1 MTKESV
7 LPERADSTG
16 KEKSKRNSRSK
27 LSFDDMNLAPL
38 TRGSDSLA
46 RLQELVDD
54 AVNDGVSTAQ
64 APIRW
69 TPGMVVAVGRQYIV
83 PLEWLEDNPNNSRVI
98 YNDADVEELG
108 DSLVAVGQLQAA
120 LAYAPVEPGGRF
132 TVKEGHTRARGLRR
146 KGIREIRI
154 EIVERPA
161 DPFDDYRQSRE
172 LNLKRNNVTIFD
184 DAVRFSQLV
193 TAEVSSQVEIS
204 QRLDVAEDYISKAL
218 KIGRLPVIFLER
230 MARSREPI
238 FGMAMAYLVAQ
249 YHGLVGMD
257 RADRLVSKII
267 EEKLSVRRVEKLVAD
282 VKAGARSE
290 TKSAAAP
297 KRHRP
302 LSRAEVSGAAKG
314 ELKLFPNGRLELEL
328 SEIED
333 GLRERLYA
341 KLVHVFEDVGL
352 DVSGLI
358 PPTT

>member
-7 LPERADSTG
+7 LPERTVVTSAD
-16 KEKSKRNSRSK
+16 KSKRNPRAK

-38 TRGSDSLA
+38 SRGSDGLA
-46 RLQELVDD
+46 RLQELAED
-54 AVNDGVSTAQ
+54 AVNDGPSAAQ

-69 TPGMVVAVGRQYIV
+69 TPGMVVAVGRQYLV

-120 LAYAPVEPGGRF
+120 LAYAPLEPGGRF
-132 TVKEGHTRARGLRR
+132 TIKEGHTRARGLRR
-146 KGIREIRI
+146 KGLREIRI

-193 TAEVSSQVEIS
+193 AADATRQVEIS
-204 QRLDVAEDYISKAL
+204 ERLDVAEDYISKAL

-230 MARSREPI
+230 MARSREPV
-238 FGMAMAYLVAQ
+238 FGMSMAYLIAQ
-249 YHGLVGMD
+249 FHELFGMD
-257 RADRLVSKII
+257 KADRLVSKII
-267 EEKLSVRRVEKLVAD
+267 EEKLSVRRVEQLVAAA
-282 VKAGARSE
+282 KGRTRPEA
-290 TKSAAAP
+290 KSTP
-297 KRHRP
+297 RRLRP
-302 LSRAEVSGAAKG
+302 LSRSEVSGGAKG

-328 SEIED
+328 SEIEES
-333 GLRERLYA
+333 LRERLYA
-341 KLVHVFEDVGL
+341 KVVGAFEDVGL
-352 DVSGLI
+352 SVSGLL
-358 PPTT
+358 PPKEK